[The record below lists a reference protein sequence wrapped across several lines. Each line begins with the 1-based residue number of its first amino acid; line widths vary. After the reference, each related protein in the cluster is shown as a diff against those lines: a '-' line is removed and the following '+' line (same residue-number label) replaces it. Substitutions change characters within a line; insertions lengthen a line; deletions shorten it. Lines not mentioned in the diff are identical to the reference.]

1 LIFRAQS
8 EPAKPT
14 KTNDDMTEITDDET
28 RKAEIAAAAQV
39 DAAEPVE
46 ASAEPEKPKRKRA
59 AKAAAD
65 ETVQSDDVLSWSGP
79 TALLRAA
86 FQRVGKAAGRN
97 NSLPILRCV
106 GLRWD
111 EFGLRMHATSLDVHA
126 EQKVAEDDG
135 VDLAGKGGV
144 AVEAAAFGKLLDR
157 AGETIRIKTIGGGV
171 MLWIGSDNWFAEL
184 CVLSI
189 EDMPPMPKVSGQGVF
204 LPSRAMKKMLKAVY
218 GATSADSTRYVLNG
232 VCFELRKND
241 GLGGDDVWP
250 IRLVAT
256 DGRRLATIATTV
268 QSLGGSWAVA
278 GGDLME
284 RWQSDEGAKV
294 IAPNALVAFLL
305 ATLSGNEKAAAGFGL
320 VTVPEPSAKGRRII
334 AMWFCEEGF
343 RVWGKV
349 VDGEYPAW
357 QKVLPRPSGEDVV
370 LDVEKLVEAV
380 GRAEV
385 LAGGKNNSVQLQLE
399 GRIVWITG
407 NEADRGMWRESVRM
421 ISEQTK
427 VEKVCRVA
435 LNPDYVPILSGTGQG
450 TLDIGHA
457 RTNGPLVWKS
467 SLPVTEACDATFQYV
482 LMPMRV
488 EGGAA

>member
-1 LIFRAQS
+1 
-8 EPAKPT
+8 
-14 KTNDDMTEITDDET
+14 MTEITDDET

-46 ASAEPEKPKRKRA
+46 AAAEPEKPKRKRA
-59 AKAAAD
+59 VKASAEEAG
-65 ETVQSDDVLSWSGP
+65 QSDDVLSWSGP

-86 FQRVGKAAGRN
+86 FQRVGKAAGKN

-111 EFGLRMHATSLDVHA
+111 VFGLSMHATSLDVHA

-135 VDLAGKGGV
+135 VDLGGKGGV

-189 EDMPPMPKVSGQGVF
+189 DDMPPMPKVDGLGVF
-204 LPSRAMKKMLKAVY
+204 FPSRALKKMLKAVY

-232 VCFELRKND
+232 VCFDLGYSEEMGGAERWDLRM
-241 GLGGDDVWP
+241 
-250 IRLVAT
+250 VAT
-256 DGRRLATIATTV
+256 DGKRLATIAATV
-268 QSLGGSWAVA
+268 EALGGSWV
-278 GGDLME
+278 GYGDLIE
-284 RWQSDEGAKV
+284 RWRNEAGAKV

-305 ATLSGNEKAAAGFGL
+305 STLSGNEKTAAGFGI
-320 VTVPEPSAKGRRII
+320 VTVPEPGSHGRRII
-334 AMWFCEEGF
+334 AMWFCEDGF
-343 RVWGKV
+343 KVWGRV

-357 QKVLPRPSGEDVV
+357 QNVVPELSGEFVV
-370 LDVEKLVEAV
+370 LDIEALVEAV

-385 LAGGKNNSVQLQLE
+385 LAGGKNNSVQLQLS
-399 GRIVWITG
+399 GRIVRVEG
-407 NEADRGMWRESVRM
+407 VEADRGRWTEVVQV
-421 ISEQTK
+421 ISEETK
-427 VEKVCRVA
+427 VEKPCRVA
-435 LNPDYVPILSGTGQG
+435 LNPDYVPILSGTGPG

-457 RTNGPLVWKS
+457 RTKGPLVWKS
-467 SLPVTEACDATFQYV
+467 ALPVTESCDARFQYV

-488 EGGAA
+488 EGGAE

>member
-1 LIFRAQS
+1 MILRAQS
-8 EPAKPT
+8 EPTKPT
-14 KTNDDMTEITDDET
+14 KTNDDMTEITDDEA

-39 DAAEPVE
+39 AEAGPVE
-46 ASAEPEKPKRKRA
+46 AAAEPEKPKRKRA
-59 AKAAAD
+59 AKAAA
-65 ETVQSDDVLSWSGP
+65 EEAQPSDDMLRWSGP

-97 NSLPILRCV
+97 NALPILRCV
-106 GLRWD
+106 GLIWD
-111 EFGLRMHATSLDVHA
+111 EFGLRMHATGLDVHA
-126 EQKVAEDDG
+126 EQKVAEDDD
-135 VDLAGKGGV
+135 VQLAGRGGV

-157 AGETIRIKTIGGGV
+157 AGEKIKIIHERGKR
-171 MLWIGSDNWFAEL
+171 LWIGSENWFAEL

-189 EDMPPMPKVSGQGVF
+189 EDMPPMPKVDGQGVYF
-204 LPSRAMKKMLKAVY
+204 PSRALKKMLKAVY
-218 GATSADSTRYVLNG
+218 GAASADSTRYVLNG
-232 VCFELRKND
+232 ICFELRKND

-278 GGDLME
+278 GGDLLE

-305 ATLSGNEKAAAGFGL
+305 STLSGNEKTAAGFGL
-320 VTVPEPSAKGRRII
+320 VAVPEPSAKGRRII

-370 LDVEKLVEAV
+370 LDVEELVEAV

-399 GRIVWITG
+399 GRIVRVEG
-407 NEADRGMWRESVRM
+407 NEADRGRWRESVQM
-421 ISEQTK
+421 ISEETK
-427 VEKVCRVA
+427 VEKLCRVA
-435 LNPDYVPILSGTGQG
+435 VNPDYVPILSGTGQG

-457 RTNGPLVWKS
+457 RANGPLVWTS
-467 SLPVTEACDATFQYV
+467 SLPVTEACDAGFVYV

-488 EGGAA
+488 EGGAE